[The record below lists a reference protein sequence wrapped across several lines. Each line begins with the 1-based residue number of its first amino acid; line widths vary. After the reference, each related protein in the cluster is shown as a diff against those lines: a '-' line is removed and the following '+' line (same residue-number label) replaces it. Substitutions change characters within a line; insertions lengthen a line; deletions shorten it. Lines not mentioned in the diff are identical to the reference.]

1 MRTLVWLD
9 ALKIGYPRIDSEHER
24 LIELAGD
31 MEDLVSGQGPVD
43 NVVHGCDAFLRL
55 LRSHCTFEESLLRKL
70 PLAYAHRVD
79 EHIFDHR
86 FLVNHAE
93 ALTERLCA
101 GQWGDDDLADLNKTV
116 MGLMRELLV
125 DDVDLIGFLFREG
138 KLALGS
144 PINAGASS
152 LIAPGSFV
160 PHPNG

>member
-1 MRTLVWLD
+1 
-9 ALKIGYPRIDSEHER
+9 
-24 LIELAGD
+24 
-31 MEDLVSGQGPVD
+31 
-43 NVVHGCDAFLRL
+43 
-55 LRSHCTFEESLLRKL
+55 
-70 PLAYAHRVD
+70 
-79 EHIFDHR
+79 
-86 FLVNHAE
+86 
-93 ALTERLCA
+93 
-101 GQWGDDDLADLNKTV
+101 LNKTV